1 MNITETYHICNPQFK
16 YESTHN
22 PRRVLTKPSK
32 PMHNDGYDNEDY
44 DYILYVNDWLG
55 QDDGHKCVNLCLPIH
70 VIAGGLT
77 FRAASRYLI
86 LDILGQG
93 TFGQVVKCQN
103 MKTHEVVAVK
113 VVRNRPAYFNQSM
126 MEVTIL
132 ELVRRVLAARIH
144 SLIVPP
150 FCIAQ
155 PTMRST

>member
-1 MNITETYHICNPQFK
+1 MDTYHICNPQFR

-32 PMHNDGYDNEDY
+32 PTHNDGYDNEDY

-55 QDDGHKCVNLCLPIH
+55 TDDGHKYVSP
-70 VIAGGLT
+70 AAFT
-77 FRAASRYLI
+77 FSPLSKPSTRYLI

-103 MKTHEVVAVK
+103 MKSHEIVAVK
-113 VVRNRPAYFNQSM
+113 VVKNKPAYFNQSM

-132 ELVRRVLAARIH
+132 ELVSVLTGLSITH
-144 SLIVPP
+144 SIDTFRTLGV
-150 FCIAQ
+150 AKQ
-155 PTMRST
+155 PI